1 MPKINV
7 YLPDD
12 LAEAVRVSGVPVS
25 AVCQRALTEAVRRV
39 TAIRSAVIGELT
51 DEGLA
56 ARLPH
61 FTARS
66 RAVLMGAGRQAR
78 AESAGTIHTG
88 HLLQAILDDGESL
101 AVQVL
106 NAMDADF
113 DQLSTDLAGE
123 AVTEPGAAPDG
134 LHFSSPAANALEL
147 AVTEA
152 TAFNHNYIGT
162 EHILLGLVTETE
174 GRAGEVL
181 RSHGATAKPT
191 RRALSA
197 MLTIYAQARAH
208 GASTGTP
215 ASSSASSAATPAA
228 TTGAAGGRAVM
239 AEALQ
244 QAMAPVIAR
253 IERLEERLA

>member
-39 TAIRSAVIGELT
+39 TAIRAAVIGEIT

-66 RAVLMGAGRQAR
+66 RAVLARAGRQAR
-78 AESAGTIHTG
+78 HENAATVHTG
-88 HLLQAILDDGESL
+88 HLLRAIIDDADSL

-106 NAMDADF
+106 NAMDADL
-113 DQLSTDLAGE
+113 DRLAADLTGE
-123 AVTEPGAAPDG
+123 PVNELGAAPDG
-134 LHFSSPAANALEL
+134 LHFSAPAANALEL

-152 TAFNHNYIGT
+152 TAFHHNYIGT
-162 EHILLGLVTETE
+162 EHILLGLVTETD

-181 RSHGATAKPT
+181 RSHGAGPKPT
-191 RRALSA
+191 RRAITA
-197 MLTIYAQARAH
+197 ALTIYASAKSNAASSTL
-208 GASTGTP
+208 ASTSGSAGTGG
-215 ASSSASSAATPAA
+215 
-228 TTGAAGGRAVM
+228 GAAL
-239 AEALQ
+239 AETLQ
-244 QAMAPVIAR
+244 QALAPVVAR
-253 IERLEERLA
+253 IERLEERLS

>member
-66 RAVLMGAGRQAR
+66 RAVLLRAGQRAR
-78 AESAGTIHTG
+78 EQSAATIHTG
-88 HLLQAILDDGESL
+88 HLLRAILDDPENL

-113 DQLSTDLAGE
+113 EQLSADLNAQ
-123 AVTEPGAAPDG
+123 AVNEPGAAPDG
-134 LHFSSPAANALEL
+134 LHFSAPAANALEL

-152 TAFNHNYIGT
+152 TAFHHNYIGT
-162 EHILLGLVTETE
+162 EHILLGLVTETD

-181 RSHGATAKPT
+181 RAHGAAAKPT
-191 RRALSA
+191 RRALTA
-197 MLTIYAQARAH
+197 MLTIYAQARSH
-208 GASTGTP
+208 GPTP
-215 ASSSASSAATPAA
+215 SAPTATSAAA
-228 TTGAAGGRAVM
+228 GAGAGRAAL

-244 QAMAPVIAR
+244 QALAPVIAR
-253 IERLEERLA
+253 IDRLEEHLTP

>member
-61 FTARS
+61 FTARA
-66 RAVLMGAGRQAR
+66 RAVLILAGRQAR

-113 DQLSTDLAGE
+113 DQLSADLAAE
-123 AVTEPGAAPDG
+123 PVTEPGAAPDG
-134 LHFSSPAANALEL
+134 LHFSAPAANALEL

-152 TAFNHNYIGT
+152 TAFHHNYIGT

-191 RRALSA
+191 RRALAA

-208 GASTGTP
+208 GATTATP
-215 ASSSASSAATPAA
+215 ASAPAPATTPAA
-228 TTGAAGGRAVM
+228 TPGAAGGRAAM
-239 AEALQ
+239 ADALQ
-244 QAMAPVIAR
+244 QALAPVIAR
-253 IERLEERLA
+253 IERLEERLDQ